1 MEYRKKGEI
10 SSLTGLRGVAALLV
24 VVPHFVIWTAVVPVQ
39 TLPAWLLLWTAT
51 AGMGMA
57 IFFTLS
63 GYVIALSYSD
73 WNWRE
78 RPAFNLVRLFFY
90 RFARL
95 YPAYFVFVVVIV
107 LRSPPLR
114 DLSDPQAQAYLL
126 PHLLLAQAWFPV
138 KYGGALAVADY
149 FHVSWSLSTEC
160 ALYLMF
166 GLGAILAALLPGW
179 RYKPLVLGAAFFT
192 ILWLLLREGTL
203 LRSYFAPAEWSDPDW
218 YRWFY
223 YISPYA
229 IALQFGI
236 GVAAY
241 KLSRLP
247 LGEGASR
254 ILSNLGAAGLVAT
267 YFLITGGMLRDEF
280 DQAMPTSLAT
290 GLLMVGALSNS
301 VANRLL
307 SGRGIVYIG
316 TISYSLYL
324 FHFLT
329 PSMGFHGQVADFD
342 TFAKAYQI
350 ANYLVA
356 LALAIMLAT
365 GVYRLVEVPGRR
377 AIRAAAD
384 RLLGIRRIAPIA
396 REGSVAAE

>member
-1 MEYRKKGEI
+1 MDGDCRHGH
-10 SSLTGLRGVAALLV
+10 GD
-24 VVPHFVIWTAVVPVQ
+24 
-39 TLPAWLLLWTAT
+39 
-51 AGMGMA
+51 
-57 IFFTLS
+57 FFTLS
-63 GYVIALSYSD
+63 GYVIALSYCD

-95 YPAYFVFVVVIV
+95 YPAYFVFFIVIV

-114 DLSDPQAQAYLL
+114 DLSDPQAHAYLL
-126 PHLLLAQAWFPV
+126 PHLVLGQAWFPV
-138 KYGGALAVADY
+138 KYGGELADHDY

-179 RYKPLVLGAAFFT
+179 RYKPLLLAVAFFT
-192 ILWLLLREGTL
+192 VVWLLLREAVL
-203 LRSYFAPAEWSDPDW
+203 LRSYVAPAEWSGADW
-218 YRWFY
+218 ERWFF

-247 LGEGASR
+247 LGERVSR

-267 YFLITGGMLRDEF
+267 YFCLIAGMLRDDF

-301 VANRLL
+301 TANRLL

-324 FHFLT
+324 FHFVT
-329 PSMGFHGQVADFD
+329 PGIGFHGQVPDFD
-342 TFAKAYQI
+342 TFGKAYYV
-350 ANYLVA
+350 ANYLVG

-384 RLLGIRRIAPIA
+384 RLLGIQRIAPIA
-396 REGSVAAE
+396 REKGVPAE

>member
-1 MEYRKKGEI
+1 
-10 SSLTGLRGVAALLV
+10 
-24 VVPHFVIWTAVVPVQ
+24 
-39 TLPAWLLLWTAT
+39 
-51 AGMGMA
+51 MA

-95 YPAYFVFVVVIV
+95 YPAYFVFFVLIV

-126 PHLLLAQAWFPV
+126 PHLVLAQAWFPV

-179 RYKPLVLGAAFFT
+179 RYKPLVLGVAFFT
-192 ILWLLLREGTL
+192 TLWLLLREGTL

-290 GLLMVGALSNS
+290 GFLMVGALSNS

-384 RLLGIRRIAPIA
+384 RDTTHCADCARGQCGRGVIAGRQSSA
-396 REGSVAAE
+396 SHRLREKNKGSASRSSILPLGSVG